1 MGYVMKGH
9 SLPGIKQRP
18 AQNLK
23 DGRSISSPYQ
33 KTNSGS
39 DQENDSKKKKDDT
52 VVNSR
57 TGKVSSVAT
66 ERLKKAGAPPEV
78 IKASEAKTVKNFKKK
93 KSETPKTNQGD
104 FEPAYP
110 GADYSKEQIAKMTK
124 EEKKRKID

>member
-1 MGYVMKGH
+1 M
-9 SLPGIKQRP
+9 L
-18 AQNLK
+18 
-23 DGRSISSPYQ
+23 PYQ
-33 KTNSGS
+33 KTTSGS

-93 KSETPKTNQGD
+93 KSRTPKTNQGD
-104 FEPAYP
+104 FVPAYP
-110 GADYSKEQIAKMTK
+110 GADISKAEYDKRRKAGSTK
-124 EEKKRKID
+124 RD

>member
-18 AQNLK
+18 TQNLK

-33 KTNSGS
+33 KTTSGS

-93 KSETPKTNQGD
+93 KARTPKTNQGD
-104 FEPAYP
+104 FVPAYP
-110 GADYSKEQIAKMTK
+110 GADISKKEYEKRMKSGSTK
-124 EEKKRKID
+124 RD

>member
-18 AQNLK
+18 AQNIK

-33 KTNSGS
+33 KSGSGS
-39 DQENDSKKKKDDT
+39 DQEKDSKKKQNET

-78 IKASEAKTVKNFKKK
+78 IKASEAKTVKSFKKK
-93 KSETPKTNQGD
+93 LAKKSKPSQGE
-104 FEPAYP
+104 FVPAYP
-110 GADYSKEQIAKMTK
+110 GADISETEY
-124 EEKKRKID
+124 KKRVKSGSTKRD

>member
-33 KTNSGS
+33 KTTSGS

-93 KSETPKTNQGD
+93 KARTPKTNQGD
-104 FEPAYP
+104 FVPAYP
-110 GADYSKEQIAKMTK
+110 GADISKKEYEKRMKSGSTK
-124 EEKKRKID
+124 RD